1 MNGSPTG
8 RRRSRRFRV
17 PCAARVL
24 AAAAALGAA
33 ACGAPARDWGTP
45 PPPPPPLAPAG
56 SGEEAAVAAD
66 AGVPAA
72 PEAVEESEP
81 TPAAAEPVDA
91 ERRAA
96 VARCARWV
104 ERDDRLYRAASWA
117 EVATGPELPGRVTLA
132 AHVAA
137 VWDCGPCPRGHH
149 CEPCATRVVLQPFE
163 GAPDDDALTVFG
175 TAVAGE
181 CRTAYLALRPGYSQ
195 HRGTAVDSDPR
206 AGAAWLE
213 ASEPAPAGACAPETP
228 GPMADASCDGGPVG
242 EGPAPVD
249 AELLPTPV
257 MLDDAEQLRRAEVLF
272 ARGDWA
278 AARDRYVRL
287 ARSLLASDPA
297 TWWFATYR
305 SGSCALHLG
314 DAVPAVEQLRAVLT
328 FRCREEPGCPALR
341 LRAAA
346 DLGRA
351 AARLAQNVE
360 EAETL
365 WTGATTDAETAAA
378 FEALAAAWEDA
389 GRERDARAA
398 RDRAAR
404 VPRAGP

>member
-1 MNGSPTG
+1 M
-8 RRRSRRFRV
+8 
-17 PCAARVL
+17 
-24 AAAAALGAA
+24 
-33 ACGAPARDWGTP
+33 
-45 PPPPPPLAPAG
+45 
-56 SGEEAAVAAD
+56 AVD

-72 PEAVEESEP
+72 PEVVEESEP
-81 TPAAAEPVDA
+81 TPAAAGPVDA

-104 ERDDRLYRAASWA
+104 ERDEYLYRAASWV

-137 VWDCGPCPRGHH
+137 VWDCGPCPRGYH
-149 CEPCATRVVLQPFE
+149 CEPCATRVVLKPFQ
-163 GAPDDDALTVFG
+163 GAPDNDALTVFG
-175 TAVAGE
+175 TAGAGE
-181 CRTAYLALRPGYSQ
+181 CRTVYLALRPGYSQ

-213 ASEPAPAGACAPETP
+213 ASEPAPAGACAPAAR
-228 GPMADASCDGGPVG
+228 GPAADSSCHDAPAG

-249 AELLPTPV
+249 AELLPAPV

-297 TWWFATYR
+297 TWRFATYR
-305 SGSCALHLG
+305 TGACLLHLG
-314 DAVPAVEQLRAVLT
+314 DAVPAVEQLRAVLA
-328 FRCREEPGCPALR
+328 FRCGEESGCPALR

-351 AARLAQNVE
+351 AAALARNVE

-389 GRERDARAA
+389 GQERDARAA
-398 RDRAAR
+398 RERAVR
-404 VPRAGP
+404 VPAAGP